1 MIFDRFLI
9 REINRLKYIA
19 NEQEPLCAD
28 SNTEPI
34 QGSRV
39 AFSTLEGRPS
49 AYDFDNSPVL
59 QDWVTATDI
68 KIVFN
73 RYVDMDSDGRMYR

>member
-1 MIFDRFLI
+1 MNCWF
-9 REINRLKYIA
+9 NKA

-28 SNTEPI
+28 SSTEPI
-34 QGSRV
+34 PGARV

-73 RYVDMDSDGRMYR
+73 RFANLSLLQYKLVHKQ

>member
-1 MIFDRFLI
+1 M
-9 REINRLKYIA
+9 
-19 NEQEPLCAD
+19 CAD

-34 QGSRV
+34 SGSRV

-73 RYVDMDSDGRMYR
+73 R